1 MTSGRL
7 SGMHA
12 RSSSRNN
19 RSGQSFFIRSV
30 LSGSME
36 LRNLLS
42 ILSRQFMLI
51 LFFIIAFCFA
61 IPLLIGFVLGISSG
75 LILSLIFS
83 TFLLQATA
91 SPAGVAL
98 DLPPAVIMAVMT
110 SYAVGMTLAIQ
121 EICIT
126 FSQTSER
133 VKRWLDKVE
142 AKMQKYTF
150 IHRYGAVSCTFIS
163 WIPGLGLY
171 STPVIAFMLRW
182 KRLPSAFFTV
192 FGFFLVAL
200 GFLLLTLGIIEL

>member
-1 MTSGRL
+1 
-7 SGMHA
+7 
-12 RSSSRNN
+12 
-19 RSGQSFFIRSV
+19 
-30 LSGSME
+30 ME
-36 LRNLLS
+36 LRTLLS
-42 ILSRQFMLI
+42 IISRQFMLI
-51 LFFIIAFCFA
+51 LFCVIAFCFG
-61 IPLLIGFVLGISSG
+61 IPLLIGLVLGISSG
-75 LILSLIFS
+75 LILSLVFY
-83 TFLLQATA
+83 TFLLQGTA

-110 SYAVGMTLAIQ
+110 SFAVGMTLAIQ

-142 AKMQKYTF
+142 TKMRKYTI
-150 IHRYGAVSCTFIS
+150 IHRYGAVSCIFIS

-171 STPVIAFMLRW
+171 STPVIAFLLRW

-200 GFLLLTLGIIEL
+200 GFLLLTLGIIDL

>member
-1 MTSGRL
+1 
-7 SGMHA
+7 
-12 RSSSRNN
+12 
-19 RSGQSFFIRSV
+19 
-30 LSGSME
+30 ME
-36 LRNLLS
+36 LRTLLS
-42 ILSRQFMLI
+42 IISRQFMLI
-51 LFFIIAFCFA
+51 LFFIIVFCFG
-61 IPLLIGFVLGISSG
+61 IPLLIGLVLGIPTG
-75 LILSLIFS
+75 LILSLVFS

-110 SYAVGMTLAIQ
+110 SYAVGITLAIQ

-142 AKMQKYTF
+142 AKMKKYTF
-150 IHRYGAVSCTFIS
+150 IHKYGAVSCTFIS

-171 STPVIAFMLRW
+171 STPVIAFMFRW

>member
-1 MTSGRL
+1 
-7 SGMHA
+7 
-12 RSSSRNN
+12 
-19 RSGQSFFIRSV
+19 
-30 LSGSME
+30 ME

-110 SYAVGMTLAIQ
+110 SYAVGITLAIQ

-133 VKRWLDKVE
+133 VKRWLDMVE
-142 AKMQKYTF
+142 AKMRKYTF
-150 IHRYGAVSCTFIS
+150 IHKYGAVSCTFIS

-182 KRLPSAFFTV
+182 KQLPSAFFTV

-200 GFLLLTLGIIEL
+200 GFLLLTLGIIVL